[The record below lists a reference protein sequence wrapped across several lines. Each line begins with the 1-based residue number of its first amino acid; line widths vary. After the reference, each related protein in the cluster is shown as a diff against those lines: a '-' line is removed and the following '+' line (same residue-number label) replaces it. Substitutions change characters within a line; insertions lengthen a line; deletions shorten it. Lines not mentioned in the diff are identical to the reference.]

1 MNKHLILLAGLLA
14 VSPGVFAYD
23 GEYVVMGGFT
33 TIVNAF
39 TRIKFIFN
47 DNQYQFLLTAFVVMG
62 AVSGLL
68 ISSAKKG
75 IEFLET
81 GKSQMG
87 LGWLAMTLVGTMFY
101 FGLVQPK
108 GTIHIYD
115 QTRNQY
121 QAVSGVPDFLI
132 LTASVT
138 NQVYQAVVDISNRDT
153 ATTTRFTGEGT
164 PIKML
169 LGVLNPTGAQYDPYL
184 TQNVRTMWNMCAPV
198 AETRG
203 FDPRS
208 LKSGSAVLDVVSA
221 ISPLRNQAVYT
232 NWITAA
238 NPSGSSITCDQAY
251 VNLKSDLGNPDAY
264 GARLK
269 DICTK
274 SGYNASN
281 ATQLADCKGRME
293 SGFQTIFGASS
304 LSLNTAM
311 SNVLVSQAITDA
323 MTKNNPDVATTLLTN
338 RAMINGGMAD
348 AISNPEW
355 LSFIMAGVIAIILSV
370 TPLLLLLALTPLMGK
385 ALVLLFGLW
394 IFITTWQI
402 ADVLLL
408 QAGTDE
414 ILTAMNDIKSMGL
427 GIDAVQMGP
436 SSTMKAM
443 SVMASA
449 RETAVQIA
457 MLVAGI
463 FGVSAFGLS
472 AFGQKALSR
481 LDRSTD
487 DAGEK
492 SFTAEGQGGQIDA
505 MRRGHA
511 SLMTAGEIGSISA
524 MSNASSFRDSSDI
537 YGATKQISA
546 MGGSPGNA
554 AQRSGA
560 VEAGRATGSVLGY
573 ENGDQSGGF
582 NAASNTAMVST
593 QANVG
598 ESVGVQDS
606 AAASG
611 MTVTEQSA
619 MNTGV
624 NTTMQTADSKSNL
637 EHGGGKLGTLGAQ
650 QQDVHSTERGAQIGH
665 AAGIKDA
672 AASTGKSVTAFTKE
686 STSTSAVNEHASGQ
700 GQLEASG
707 GTLSGLHVRSKFTAA
722 AESDERQGHSQA
734 LHNAYDSEGGIS
746 AGVNASQTENL
757 TQNLHD
763 MREQKANVDE
773 IREATGLTTGQSRDL
788 MAAGRSAEQMGVLEG
803 NNYDPRAIQGN
814 TAWSSEKG
822 ANIIKGEKT
831 AFEERDEKMP
841 EFAERRGEIDMHQA
855 MSEQDQFDKYSNTL
869 GGDKPAADAFTGS
882 KTLAVTKADAEAL
895 EKNNLVTRTQAD
907 AINPDEAAVV
917 TIASRE
923 RQDGQQVSTSNIK
936 TGNSTNR
943 NDSYIDQGGQTFGS
957 PQSSQQ
963 NLQDVQAIERIY
975 AASETKAPGSGHLI
989 LGGEIASALSPFFNQ
1004 SGNESTQQT
1013 INGAASVGESGFLK
1027 KAGEVLGIKFSGA
1040 VNMNESNGR
1049 TVAANQIAAG
1059 AAHKIEQFRDSATKD
1074 ADTAHMTGKAREDF
1088 INQNV
1093 AIRTKDLN
1101 DQLRNAGMN
1110 MAYARS
1116 TGSIVDSISTPKT
1129 DTPAPRTDEVRFNTE
1144 YGSSGQE
1151 YVARM
1156 RSQQPQPQQPTPS
1169 VSAGTHGGR
1178 GNQEEDNSSEQGS
1191 SRNNQAGGMYPPT
1204 AENTS
1209 EQGIP
1214 VRDNSSKDKGIPS

>member
-1 MNKHLILLAGLLA
+1 MNKHLILLVGLLA
-14 VSPGVFAYD
+14 VSPAVFAYD

-75 IEFLET
+75 VEFLEPGT
-81 GKSQMG
+81 SQMG

-101 FGLVQPK
+101 FGMVQTK

-138 NQVYQAVVDISNRDT
+138 NQVYQAIVDISNRDT

-169 LGVLNPTGAQYDPYL
+169 LGVLNRNGAQYDPYL

-203 FDPRS
+203 FDTRS

-232 NWITAA
+232 NWITAS

-251 VNLKSDLGNPDAY
+251 VTLKSDLGNPDAY

-274 SGYNASN
+274 SGYNADN

-293 SGFQTIFGASS
+293 AGFQTIFGASG

-311 SNVLVSQAITDA
+311 SNVLVSQAIADA
-323 MTKNNPDVATTLLTN
+323 MTQNNPDVATTLLTN

-348 AISNPEW
+348 AVSNPEW
-355 LSFIMAGVIAIILSV
+355 LSFIMAGVIAIILSI

-385 ALVLLFGLW
+385 ALTLLFGLW
-394 IFITTWQI
+394 VFITTWQI

-427 GIDAVQMGP
+427 GIDAIQMGP
-436 SSTMKAM
+436 TSTMKAM

-463 FGVSAFGLS
+463 FGVSAYGLS

-481 LDRSTD
+481 LDRVTD
-487 DAGEK
+487 DAGDK
-492 SFTAEGQGGQIDA
+492 SFTPEGQGAQIDA

-511 SLMTAGEIGSISA
+511 SLMTAGEVGSISA
-524 MSNASSFRDSSDI
+524 MSNASSFRDSADI
-537 YGATKQISA
+537 YGATSQISG
-546 MGGSPGNA
+546 MGGTTGSA

-560 VEAGRATGSVLGY
+560 VEGGRATGTVLGY
-573 ENGDQSGGF
+573 ENGNQSGGF
-582 NAASNTAMVST
+582 AAASNTSMVST
-593 QANVG
+593 QSNVG
-598 ESVGVQDS
+598 ESAGVQE
-606 AAASG
+606 AATASG
-611 MTVTEQSA
+611 MTVTDQSA

-624 NTTMQTADSKSNL
+624 NTTMQTADAKSNL
-637 EHGGGKLGTLGAQ
+637 EHGGGKLDTLGAQ
-650 QQDVHSTERGAQIGH
+650 QRDVHSTERGAQIGH

-707 GTLSGLHVRSKFTAA
+707 GTLSGLHSRSKFTAA

-841 EFAERRGEIDMHQA
+841 EFAERRGEVDMHQA
-855 MSEQDQFDKYSNTL
+855 MSEQEQFNKYSNSL
-869 GGDKPAADAFTGS
+869 GGDKSAADALTGS
-882 KTLAVTKADAEAL
+882 KTLAVTKQDADAL
-895 EKNNLVTRTQAD
+895 EKSSLITKPQAD
-907 AINPDEAAVV
+907 AVNPDGAAVV

-923 RQDGQQVSTSNIK
+923 LPDGKQVSTSNVT

-943 NDSYIDQGGQTFGS
+943 NDSYVDQGGQTFGS
-957 PQSSQQ
+957 PQSAQQ
-963 NLQDVQAIERIY
+963 NLQDPQAIERLY
-975 AASETKAPGSGHLI
+975 AASERKAAGSGHLV
-989 LGGEIASALSPFFNQ
+989 LGAEIASGLSPFLSQ
-1004 SGNESTQQT
+1004 SGNENTQQT
-1013 INGAASVGESGFLK
+1013 ISGGIRAGDTGFLK
-1027 KAGEVLGIKFSGA
+1027 KAGEILGFK
-1040 VNMNESNGR
+1040 VNAGVTMNEINGR
-1049 TVAANQIAAG
+1049 SLATNQISAG
-1059 AAHKIEQFRDSATKD
+1059 AAHKIEQYRDSATLD
-1074 ADTAHMTGKAREDF
+1074 ANAAHMTGQAKEDF
-1088 INQNV
+1088 INQTV
-1093 AIRTKDLN
+1093 AVRTKALN
-1101 DQLRNAGMN
+1101 DQLREAGMEV
-1110 MAYARS
+1110 AYAR
-1116 TGSIVDSISTPKT
+1116 TNGSIVDGVSTPKSN
-1129 DTPAPRTDEVRFNTE
+1129 DSVPRTDDVRFNTE

-1151 YVARM
+1151 YVERM
-1156 RSQQPQPQQPTPS
+1156 RTQQPITPS
-1169 VSAGTHGGR
+1169 VSSGSHGG
-1178 GNQEEDNSSEQGS
+1178 GNHQEEGGATEQGTT
-1191 SRNNQAGGMYPPT
+1191 RNGQAGGIHPPV
-1204 AENTS
+1204 AGNTS
-1209 EQGIP
+1209 DQGIP
-1214 VRDNSSKDKGIPS
+1214 VRNSSSKDKGLPG